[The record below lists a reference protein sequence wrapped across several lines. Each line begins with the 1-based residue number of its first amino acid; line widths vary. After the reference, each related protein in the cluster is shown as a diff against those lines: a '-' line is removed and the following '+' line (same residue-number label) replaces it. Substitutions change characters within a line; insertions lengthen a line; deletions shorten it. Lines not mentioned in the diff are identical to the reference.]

1 MRKLKIKERI
11 HAEGAMVILF
21 TAVLA
26 VVLIAVLNIFS
37 PHQTFWHF
45 LAYFLIFAYNF
56 WTVCFFRIP
65 IYRKTTLLENAVLS
79 PADGKVVANE
89 IVKENEYFNGEC
101 RQISIFMSIYNVHVN
116 WFPMDGEVTY
126 YKYHPGKFLVAF
138 NPKSSTD
145 NEHNTTV
152 VKDKKGREVLFRQI
166 AGFLA
171 RRIVCELEAGDEAL
185 AGEEFGMIRFGSRLD
200 VFLPVDAEVKVKIG
214 DKTRGKVT
222 VLGVLK

>member
-1 MRKLKIKERI
+1 MRKLKLKERI
-11 HAEGAMVILF
+11 HAEGVMVILF
-21 TAVLA
+21 TVLLA
-26 VVLIAVLNIFS
+26 VILIAILNFFY
-37 PHQTFWHF
+37 PHQTFWHV
-45 LAYFLIFAYNF
+45 LVYVLIFAYCF

-65 IYRKTTLLENAVLS
+65 IYRKTTMLENAVLA

-89 IVKENEYFNGEC
+89 IVKENEYFKGEC

-152 VKDKKGREVLFRQI
+152 VKDNMGREVLFRQI
-166 AGFLA
+166 AGFMA
-171 RRIVCELEAGDEAL
+171 RRIVCELKAGDEAL

>member
-1 MRKLKIKERI
+1 MRKLKLKERI
-11 HAEGAMVILF
+11 HAEGVMVILF
-21 TAVLA
+21 TVLLA
-26 VVLIAVLNIFS
+26 VILIAVLNFFY
-37 PHQTFWHF
+37 PHQTFWHV
-45 LAYFLIFAYNF
+45 LVYVLIFAYCF

-152 VKDKKGREVLFRQI
+152 VKDNKGREVLFRQI

-171 RRIVCELEAGDEAL
+171 RRIVCELEAGDEAQ

>member
-1 MRKLKIKERI
+1 MKKLKIKERI

-21 TAVLA
+21 AALFGALVIVL
-26 VVLIAVLNIFS
+26 LNVFH
-37 PHQTFWHF
+37 PQQTWWHY
-45 LAYFLIFAYNF
+45 LTYLLVFAYNF
-56 WTVCFFRIP
+56 WTICFFRIP
-65 IYRKTTLLENAVLS
+65 IYRQTTLLENAVLS
-79 PADGKVVANE
+79 PADGEVVVNE
-89 IVKENEYFNGEC
+89 IVRESEYFEGER

-145 NEHNTTV
+145 NEHNTIV
-152 VKDKKGREVLFRQI
+152 VKDSKGRDVLFRQI

-171 RRIVCELEAGDEAL
+171 RRIVCELKPGDDAQ

>member
-1 MRKLKIKERI
+1 M
-11 HAEGAMVILF
+11 
-21 TAVLA
+21 
-26 VVLIAVLNIFS
+26 
-37 PHQTFWHF
+37 
-45 LAYFLIFAYNF
+45 
-56 WTVCFFRIP
+56 
-65 IYRKTTLLENAVLS
+65 LENAVLA

-89 IVKENEYFNGEC
+89 IVKENEYFKGEC

-152 VKDKKGREVLFRQI
+152 VKDNMGREVLFRQI

-171 RRIVCELEAGDEAL
+171 RRIVCELEAGDKAQ

-222 VLGVLK
+222 VLGILK

>member
-1 MRKLKIKERI
+1 MRKLKLKERI
-11 HAEGAMVILF
+11 HAEGIMVILF
-21 TAVLA
+21 TVLLA
-26 VVLIAVLNIFS
+26 VILIAVFNYFY
-37 PHQTFWHF
+37 PHQTFWHV
-45 LAYFLIFAYNF
+45 LAYVLIFAYCF

-65 IYRKTTLLENAVLS
+65 IYRKTTLLENAVLA

-89 IVKENEYFNGEC
+89 IVKENECFKGEC

-152 VKDKKGREVLFRQI
+152 VKDNKGREVLFRQI

-171 RRIVCELEAGDEAL
+171 RRIVCELKAGDEAQ

-222 VLGVLK
+222 VLGILK